1 MALWMLSSQSCQL
14 IHRKCWRLPKIIPR
28 GAGGQQVS
36 YFYSQPEEFLMTR
49 LLIMLR
55 LFVFFPAA
63 VICHASAE
71 TNRRNHALSFGSDRH
86 DISST
91 VWPPSSLLLS
101 NGSTNGNAA
110 AGTLVNPYADPPPI
124 FWTPPKTIKIS
135 VRLERDVG
143 VEEDLLSDALSHPLI
158 REAAWIAQ
166 SGEEFQRKPDLVRK
180 LALMGERV
188 ATNDGPDEWIKWK
201 LSKDDPD
208 GISVWTGKAQKS
220 GCYGSQ
226 LPLIKSRSIIPLS
239 CKDMVDLMMD
249 SSKVPVYNTWSMGR
263 KDCWVLDDHTKIV
276 QNRVKP
282 PIGSRQLVSTT
293 LLHACPL
300 DNDAWVIV
308 SRAVRGFPEPED
320 ASKTEILL
328 GVNLV
333 EPLGDNSCR
342 LTSVNHVYTSGVPTM
357 LAESLGVKSA
367 VKFVNDLRRLRGEGK
382 I

>member
-1 MALWMLSSQSCQL
+1 MALWILSSQSSQL
-14 IHRKCWRLPKIIPR
+14 IHSKCRRFPKIIPR
-28 GAGGQQVS
+28 GRGQQVNC
-36 YFYSQPEEFLMTR
+36 FYSQPEEFLMTR
-49 LLIMLR
+49 VLMMLR
-55 LFVFFPAA
+55 LLVFLPAA
-63 VICHASAE
+63 VICHAPTE
-71 TNRRNHALSFGSDRH
+71 TNNRRNRALSFGSDHH
-86 DISST
+86 DVSST
-91 VWPPSSLLLS
+91 TAWPPSNLL
-101 NGSTNGNAA
+101 NVDAATRGS
-110 AGTLVNPYADPPPI
+110 PCADSPPI
-124 FWTPPKTIKIS
+124 FWSPPRTIKIT
-135 VRLERDVG
+135 VCLESGVVG
-143 VEEDLLSDALSHPLI
+143 TEEQGDLLSQPLI
-158 REAAWIAQ
+158 KTSALIAQ

-188 ATNDGPDEWIKWK
+188 ASNDGSDEWIKWK
-201 LSKDDPD
+201 LTKHDLD
-208 GISVWTGKAQKS
+208 GVSVWTGKAQKE
-220 GCYGSQ
+220 GYYGSQ

-249 SSKVPVYNTWSMGR
+249 SSKVPIYNTWSMGR

-282 PIGSRQLVSTT
+282 PIGSKQLVSTS

-333 EPLGDNSCR
+333 EPVGDNSCR

-367 VKFVNDLRRLRGEGK
+367 IKFVHDLRRLRGEGK

>member
-1 MALWMLSSQSCQL
+1 
-14 IHRKCWRLPKIIPR
+14 
-28 GAGGQQVS
+28 
-36 YFYSQPEEFLMTR
+36 MTR
-49 LLIMLR
+49 FFMILR
-55 LFVFFPAA
+55 LVVFFPAA
-63 VICHASAE
+63 VISHAPTEPS
-71 TNRRNHALSFGSDRH
+71 RSGRALSFEFDRQEMT
-86 DISST
+86 ST
-91 VWPPSSLLLS
+91 VWPPSMLVTS
-101 NGSTNGNAA
+101 NFNTTATLGQPYTN
-110 AGTLVNPYADPPPI
+110 PPPI
-124 FWTPPKTIKIS
+124 FWTPPKTIKITVCLGS
-135 VRLERDVG
+135 DVG
-143 VEEDLLSDALSHPLI
+143 TDDLSDALSQPLI
-158 REAAWIAQ
+158 KESAWNAQ

-188 ATNDGPDEWIKWK
+188 AANDGPDEWIKWK
-201 LSKDDPD
+201 LNRDDPN
-208 GISVWTGKAQKS
+208 GISVWTGKAQKK

-249 SSKVPVYNTWSMGR
+249 SSKVPIYNTWSMGR

-282 PIGSRQLVSTT
+282 PIGSKQLVSTT

-320 ASKTEILL
+320 ACKTEILL

-333 EPLGDNSCR
+333 EPVGDKSCR

-367 VKFVNDLRRLRGEGK
+367 VKFVNDLRRLRAEGK